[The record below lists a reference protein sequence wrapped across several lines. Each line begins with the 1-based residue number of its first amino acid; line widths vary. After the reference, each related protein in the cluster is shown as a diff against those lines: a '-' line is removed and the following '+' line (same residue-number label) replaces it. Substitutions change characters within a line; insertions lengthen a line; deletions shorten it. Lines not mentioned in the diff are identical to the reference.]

1 MEEGQGTEKTD
12 TESDE
17 EPEVLASDS
26 AEADDE
32 SIPEIIPEVQL
43 ESSKE
48 PEKAPVKKID
58 FEITNPD
65 DLDIDDKGQLGL
77 F

>member
-1 MEEGQGTEKTD
+1 MSKNQILIIEEDNGTKTILEK
-12 TESDE
+12 
-17 EPEVLASDS
+17 P
-26 AEADDE
+26 
-32 SIPEIIPEVQL
+32 I
-43 ESSKE
+43 
-48 PEKAPVKKID
+48 KKID